1 MPTVGNDKGHGSDT
15 FERTGGKGVVVNSVV
30 YEEHSFNARVG
41 DALSRHLKRCGIDE
55 KSIQGSNE
63 PEVSLTARTNFYNRE
78 NVDVVIS
85 NHANAN
91 GNKNVKGICVFAW
104 KNHGPSQR
112 LQQLLVE
119 EYEKLGFETHGTGEH
134 ESEVGSWTDL
144 HIVRE
149 TEMTTCLIENG
160 FMTNPE
166 DFKKIFLDPTYAELC
181 ALAQARALCRFFKVK
196 YIEEEISYQITN
208 QAEQKE
214 EHEMIF
220 HPSNQQLRDSV
231 KIVLT
236 RLSNKE
242 PDGISKQW
250 RKDFEA
256 GKMTVSDGLA
266 IFYYALDK
274 ELIQGSMQ
282 QDLERKARFSGGPL

>member
-63 PEVSLTARTNFYNRE
+63 PEVSLKARTNFYNRE

-104 KNHGPSQR
+104 KNHGPSQL

-149 TEMTTCLIENG
+149 TKMTSCLIENG

-166 DFKKIFLDPTYAELC
+166 DFKKIFLDPTYVELC
-181 ALAQARALCRFFKVK
+181 ALAQARALCRFFKVR
-196 YIEEEISYQITN
+196 YIEEESNYTIAKQEEGVEYMNPSKQAISNSVSTVLKRL
-208 QAEQKE
+208 EEKE
-214 EHEMIF
+214 
-220 HPSNQQLRDSV
+220 N
-231 KIVLT
+231 
-236 RLSNKE
+236 
-242 PDGISKQW
+242 GISPQW
-250 RKDFEA
+250 REDFLKE
-256 GKMTVSDGLA
+256 KLTTSDAIGL
-266 IFYYALDK
+266 IYVAL
-274 ELIQGSMQ
+274 ERGLIQGSMKQ
-282 QDLERKARFSGGPL
+282 KE